1 MALQKGAR
9 YRFGDTGTGG
19 GYGYGP
25 HRCGRD
31 RILEATQDGHLDPQE
46 VVLMMAK
53 WMTSDEIYD
62 MCDAN
67 EINLA
72 RILGE

>member
-1 MALQKGAR
+1 MTISNRDAGLSRDA
-9 YRFGDTGTGG
+9 
-19 GYGYGP
+19 
-25 HRCGRD
+25 RD
-31 RILEATQDGHLDPQE
+31 RLVEATEDGYLDPQM
-46 VVLMMAK
+46 VVMMGAK

-72 RILGE
+72 RIVGE

>member
-1 MALQKGAR
+1 M
-9 YRFGDTGTGG
+9 TISN
-19 GYGYGP
+19 
-25 HRCGRD
+25 RCGRD
-31 RILEATQDGHLDPQE
+31 RIVEATQDGLLDPQE

-62 MCDAN
+62 MCDMN
-67 EINLA
+67 DINLA

>member
-1 MALQKGAR
+1 M
-9 YRFGDTGTGG
+9 TISN
-19 GYGYGP
+19 
-25 HRCGRD
+25 RCGRD
-31 RILEATQDGHLDPQE
+31 RIVEATQDGYLDPQE

-62 MCDAN
+62 MCDMN
-67 EINLA
+67 DINLA

>member
-1 MALQKGAR
+1 MPSATQTIHPFTFKE
-9 YRFGDTGTGG
+9 TEMTISN
-19 GYGYGP
+19 
-25 HRCGRD
+25 RCGRD
-31 RILEATQDGHLDPQE
+31 RIVEATQDGLLDPQE

-72 RILGE
+72 RILGD

>member
-1 MALQKGAR
+1 MAIQIGGR
-9 YRFGDTGTGG
+9 YRFGDGT
-19 GYGYGP
+19 P
-25 HRCGRD
+25 NRDGRD
-31 RILEATQDGHLDPQE
+31 RLVEATEDGYLDPQM
-46 VVLMMAK
+46 VVMMVAK

-72 RILGE
+72 RIVGD

>member
-1 MALQKGAR
+1 MATP
-9 YRFGDTGTGG
+9 YRSSPD
-19 GYGYGP
+19 
-25 HRCGRD
+25 RCGRD
-31 RILEATQDGHLDPQE
+31 RILEATQDGYLDPQE

-62 MCDAN
+62 MCDMN
-67 EINLA
+67 DINLA

>member
-1 MALQKGAR
+1 MSIPYNSN
-9 YRFGDTGTGG
+9 YRSSPD
-19 GYGYGP
+19 
-25 HRCGRD
+25 RDARD
-31 RILEATQDGHLDPQE
+31 RLVEATEDGLIDPQM
-46 VVLMMAK
+46 VVMMVAK

-72 RILGE
+72 RMCGD

>member
-1 MALQKGAR
+1 MATPYNSN
-9 YRFGDTGTGG
+9 YRRSPD
-19 GYGYGP
+19 
-25 HRCGRD
+25 RCGRD
-31 RILEATQDGHLDPQE
+31 RLLDATEQHLLDPQE

-72 RILGE
+72 RILGD